1 MSRFVAPVIVFGLLG
16 AIVAIELY
24 TLAIVVCGVIL
35 SVVVLRTG
43 VDILSVV
50 MAGFG
55 VIIAGLGLTLAV
67 ICPYL
72 CISGWK
78 PIGRGDTAVTPS
90 EG

>member
-1 MSRFVAPVIVFGLLG
+1 MPRFVAYVIVFGLLG

-24 TLAIVVCGVIL
+24 ALAIVVCGVIL

-43 VDILSVV
+43 VDIYSVV

-67 ICPYL
+67 IWPYL
-72 CISGWK
+72 CIRGWK
-78 PIGRGDTAVTPS
+78 PTGRDGTAVTLP